1 VAYLEIRETR
11 LSLKRDI
18 EDVFTSG
25 SILSTA
31 YNVYG
36 EDTLRAG
43 TTPTEPYVYILDADV
58 EFEQKHLPVIALA
71 TDYST
76 EEFQLGSNAQGFCE
90 AEVYVMGRNRG
101 ERDDFAAAIMKN
113 INAIHIR
120 DFDVAA
126 QTLLA
131 TVPLIPIRGNKV
143 WDSES
148 FPVTE
153 DLRYEGSLLNGK
165 VLFCSFYV
173 FTS

>member
-1 VAYLEIRETR
+1 MFEETEAR
-11 LSLKRDI
+11 RSLARDI
-18 EDVFTSG
+18 SDVFTSG
-25 SILSTA
+25 SILSNV
-31 YNVYG
+31 YNVYD
-36 EDTLRAG
+36 EDDLRAG
-43 TTPTEPYVYILDADV
+43 TVPTFPFVYILDTDV
-58 EFEQKHLPVIALA
+58 KFEPKHLPVIALA

-76 EEFQLGSNAQGFCE
+76 EEFQLGSNPQGLCN
-90 AEVYVMGRNRG
+90 AEVYIMGRNRG
-101 ERDDFAAAIMKN
+101 ERDDFAVAIMKN

-120 DFDVAA
+120 DFDVEA

-131 TVPLIPIRGNKV
+131 TVPLIPFRGNRV

-173 FTS
+173 FTA